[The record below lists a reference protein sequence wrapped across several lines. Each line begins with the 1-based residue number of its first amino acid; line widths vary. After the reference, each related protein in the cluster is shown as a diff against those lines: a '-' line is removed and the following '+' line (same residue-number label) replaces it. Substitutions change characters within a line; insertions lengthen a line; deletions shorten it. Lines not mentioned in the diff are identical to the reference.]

1 MDLRRLGGAIGGGA
15 GRGGEAVLRG
25 DEDDRAAELLALHQP
40 EGLARDE
47 EIAGR
52 EDVHVPLPHGE
63 LGVLERRGGGDAGVR
78 DEDVDAAIFDRRL
91 GEGARDACFIRY
103 VENDAANRVRSV
115 R

>member
-1 MDLRRLGGAIGGGA
+1 MEATKTIAPPSFWRFIRRKAS
-15 GRGGEAVLRG
+15 R
-25 DEDDRAAELLALHQP
+25 D
-40 EGLARDE
+40 DE

-52 EDVHVPLPHGE
+52 EDVHVLLPHGE

-103 VENDAANRVRSV
+103 IKNDAANRVRSV